1 MKVKCERCG
10 NEFVY
15 EKQEGVCNQCQ
26 YYMRTP
32 IPAPKTERALRK
44 AERPSRKRIL
54 TKAPGNQSV
63 ICVLLGILVI
73 VVPFILYTKTEAD
86 VETLKEQKYVGQIQ
100 PDVYEIG
107 EEVPL
112 LDHMVKITAVEE
124 MTQWQ
129 ENIPAGFAL
138 VAINYEFDEAL
149 EDEKARE
156 LNVCLKI
163 PDGEYVSPLFSSF
176 LCDEIAVEY
185 SEFHDEYG
193 SVDVMDGETGTLM
206 YLLPQDVDFASLVI
220 YHMPWENRMNLL
232 KSAVRVELEWE
243 K

>member
-15 EKQEGVCNQCQ
+15 EKQEGVCNRCQ

-32 IPAPKTERALRK
+32 IPAMKIERSLRK
-44 AERPSRKRIL
+44 AEESSQKKIL
-54 TKAPGNQSV
+54 TKAPRKQSV
-63 ICVLLGILVI
+63 ICALLGILVI
-73 VVPFILYTKTEAD
+73 AVPFILYTKTKAD
-86 VETLKEQKYVGQIQ
+86 VAALQEQKYVGQIQ
-100 PDVYEIG
+100 PDTYEMG

-112 LDHMVKITAVEE
+112 LDCMVKITAVEK

-129 ENIPAGFAL
+129 ENVPEGFSI

-156 LNVCLKI
+156 LNVRLKI
-163 PDGEYVSPLFSSF
+163 PDGEYVSPLLSSF
-176 LCDEIAVEY
+176 LCDEIAVDY

-193 SVDVMDGETGTLM
+193 SVDSMDGETGTLM
-206 YLLPQDVDFASLVI
+206 YLVPQNVDFASLVI
-220 YHMPWENRMNLL
+220 YHMPRESRMNLL
-232 KSAVRVELEWE
+232 KSAVEVELEWE